1 MQKYLD
7 AINAMKEGRFDLAI
21 QSEEEGRFD
30 PLGDALN
37 RLSRELKTRYQ
48 EAQILSK
55 ITEKMNAGLVPEEV
69 LDNIFELFRPII
81 PYNRIGVGLLEKDG
95 QVVRNIWARSDA
107 ERLRISVG
115 YSAPMQGS
123 SLARVIQTGK
133 PRIIDDLEQ
142 YLKEHPYSESTQLI
156 VEEGMRS
163 SLTCPLIAKGN
174 PIGFMFFSSMH
185 PRTYADVH
193 VEFFSQ
199 IANQLSIV
207 LEKGRMYEELLELNQ
222 IKNKFLGIAAHDL
235 RNPLGV
241 IMGYLK
247 LFSQGYFGELKE
259 EQKVV
264 MTKLQNNC
272 DAMLNLITD
281 MLDVSAIESG
291 KLDLNLQVV
300 DVVQFLDECLKTA
313 THLAKGKSIE
323 MSLQIDSGLPKI
335 IFDPNRIQQV
345 VDNLVTNAIKFSE
358 SNTAIQIHTSLQED
372 EIWISVTDQGQ
383 GIPEHELGLIF
394 NPFTKIS
401 VKPTAGEKSTGL
413 GLAIAKKMVEAHGG
427 KIWVKS
433 EVGEGSTFTFSLP
446 FAFKVSEAS

>member
-1 MQKYLD
+1 
-7 AINAMKEGRFDLAI
+7 
-21 QSEEEGRFD
+21 
-30 PLGDALN
+30 
-37 RLSRELKTRYQ
+37 
-48 EAQILSK
+48 
-55 ITEKMNAGLVPEEV
+55 
-69 LDNIFELFRPII
+69 II
-81 PYNRIGVGLLEKDG
+81 PYNRIGVGLLENKSR
-95 QVVRNIWARSDA
+95 VVRNIWARSDA
-107 ERLRISVG
+107 EPMKISIG
-115 YSAPMQGS
+115 YSAPLQGS
-123 SLARVIQTGK
+123 SLAKVIQTGQ
-133 PRIIDDLEQ
+133 PRIIDDLEE
-142 YLKEHPYSESTQLI
+142 YLRKRPHSEATQLI

-163 SLTCPLIAKGN
+163 SLTCPLIAKGK
-174 PIGFMFFSSMH
+174 PIGFMFFSSIH
-185 PRTYADVH
+185 SHTYVDVH

-247 LFSQGYFGELKE
+247 LFSQGYFGDLKE
-259 EQKVV
+259 EQNLIL
-264 MTKLQNNC
+264 TKLQNNC

-291 KLDLNLQVV
+291 KIDLNLQVV
-300 DVVQFLDECLKTA
+300 DVVHFLDECLKTS

-323 MSLQIDSGLPKI
+323 MSLHIDSGLPKI

-372 EIWISVTDQGQ
+372 GIWISVTDQGQ

-433 EVGEGSTFTFSLP
+433 EVGKGSTFTFSLP
-446 FAFKVSEAS
+446 FAFQVAEAS